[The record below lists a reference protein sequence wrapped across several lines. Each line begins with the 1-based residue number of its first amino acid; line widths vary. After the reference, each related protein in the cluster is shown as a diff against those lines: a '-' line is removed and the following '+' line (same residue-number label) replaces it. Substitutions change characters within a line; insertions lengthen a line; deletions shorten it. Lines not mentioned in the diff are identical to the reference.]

1 MFFSRTICPGA
12 DGRTALPRSFRK
24 GQKYPPKKMTRRHFI
39 EIATLS
45 LSADV
50 LSGCHFGASENGFFA
65 HSDLFIISCILLS

>member
-12 DGRTALPRSFRK
+12 DGRTALPRSFRE
-24 GQKYPPKKMTRRHFI
+24 GQKYAPPPQKKMTRRHFI

-50 LSGCHFGASENGFFA
+50 LAGCHFGASENPRRMV
-65 HSDLFIISCILLS
+65 SSPIPICS